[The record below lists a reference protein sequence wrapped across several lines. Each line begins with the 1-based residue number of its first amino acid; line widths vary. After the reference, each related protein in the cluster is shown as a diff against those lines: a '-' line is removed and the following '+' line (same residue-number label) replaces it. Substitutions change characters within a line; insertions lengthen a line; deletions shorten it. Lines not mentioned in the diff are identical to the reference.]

1 MKEIIYNSEKYFIKE
16 KLQAVNERSSGVLAE
31 RRRRRRTNTCRI
43 ISVGIRP

>member
-16 KLQAVNERSSGVLAE
+16 KLQAVHEKSSSVLAE

>member
-16 KLQAVNERSSGVLAE
+16 KMQAVNEKLLGVLAE
-31 RRRRRRTNTCRI
+31 RRRRRRTNTYRL